1 MNIYNVH
8 IYIYICFTL
17 YTKRALIK
25 EKYDRI
31 SKMGFVLKLVMEL
44 GTWGHQDYLGVEIE
58 KLSFS
63 GFNVKISGG
72 NLSKSMEFP
81 YYPG

>member
-1 MNIYNVH
+1 
-8 IYIYICFTL
+8 
-17 YTKRALIK
+17 
-25 EKYDRI
+25 
-31 SKMGFVLKLVMEL
+31 MGFVLKLVMEL

-81 YYPG
+81 YYPGWCFIVQSPICAT

>member
-1 MNIYNVH
+1 
-8 IYIYICFTL
+8 
-17 YTKRALIK
+17 
-25 EKYDRI
+25 
-31 SKMGFVLKLVMEL
+31 MGFVLKLVMEL